1 MQSRLV
7 IGGYA
12 SLDRIIRIDKPASEG
27 RTSLVINKNNSDIF
41 IGGCSVNIA
50 VLLAKL
56 GVSALPLLRVGSD
69 YESSGFKSYLDLAG
83 VDLSA
88 IVQCP
93 SDRMPN
99 CYLIESEA
107 GNHITLFYP
116 GSQHEK
122 YFQPYQG
129 EWFAGATAAILTV
142 GSRLDNAA
150 FLESCKTYELPLI
163 FGMKTDVDAFPE
175 ELLREILTY
184 ATIIFMNESE
194 EKDIVEFLHLSSIEQ
209 LFDLGKA
216 QILITTRGKE
226 GSTYREKTGQTIMSG
241 QVPIV
246 QPKCVEDTTGSGD
259 AYIAG
264 FTYAKLQGYST
275 AAACSMGSTLASI
288 VLEGMGSTTNA
299 PAPEALLARFKE
311 NHQ

>member
-1 MQSRLV
+1 MKARLV

-27 RTSLVINKNNSDIF
+27 RTSLVINKNNSDVF
-41 IGGCSVNIA
+41 VGGCSVNIA

-88 IVQCP
+88 IVQCA

-99 CYLIESEA
+99 CYLVESEA

-122 YFQPYQG
+122 YFQLYQA

-150 FLESCKTYELPLI
+150 FLEACKTYELPLI
-163 FGMKTDVDAFPE
+163 FGMKMDVDAFPE
-175 ELLREILTY
+175 ELLKEILTY

-194 EKDIVEFLHLSSIEQ
+194 EKDIVEFLRLSSIEQ
-209 LFDLGKA
+209 LFDLGRA

-226 GSTYREKTGQTIMSG
+226 GSTYREKTGQVILSG

-246 QPKCVEDTTGSGD
+246 QPKRVEDTTGSGD

-264 FTYAKLQGYST
+264 FIYAKLHGYST
-275 AAACSMGSTLASI
+275 ADACSMGSTLASI